1 MRGERD
7 IVGRGHERGKGTVGR
22 GHERGKG
29 HRREGT

>member
-7 IVGRGHERGKGTVGR
+7 KVGRGHERGKGTVGR

-29 HRREGT
+29 HSREGT